1 LIVFMN
7 RPFFASTRDNA
18 LEWSNRWTI
27 LPMFCTILPIPG
39 SPRYALTYNGL
50 LSTRGSVVPQELP
63 EDLQTA
69 LFDLQRYL
77 LDQIPP
83 ITAWDSIEMLMQQ
96 PPELF
101 MRQVHA
107 WVVEQG
113 RLQPAPVSDFLFHA
127 LKKVFMVGE
136 LKLIDR
142 AVMLSFLDRVQPVA
156 LQ

>member
-1 LIVFMN
+1 M
-7 RPFFASTRDNA
+7 RH
-18 LEWSNRWTI
+18 
-27 LPMFCTILPIPG
+27 
-39 SPRYALTYNGL
+39 SPRGC
-50 LSTRGSVVPQELP
+50 VVAQELP
-63 EDLQTA
+63 EEIQTA

-83 ITAWDSIEMLMQQ
+83 ITAWDAIETLMQQ

-101 MRQVHA
+101 MRQVHS

-142 AVMLSFLDRVQPVA
+142 AVMLAYLDRVEPLA
-156 LQ
+156 LQICPASDREVLKTNLAAMRESRNISATRIELSPRAEPVSARTS